1 MTKMKYLLS
10 LIIILC
16 RCLPAYTQDEV
27 KYLQK
32 DSIVATELLKSCMNE
47 CKTKDNCLMYFARKL
62 KSVPYVARTLEG
74 GECERLVVNL
84 RQLDCTTYVENV
96 IALYLCIKN
105 GKTTFR
111 NFCNYLRNIRYE
123 NGIVTYPTRL
133 HYFSYWIEQNTLTGI
148 VREIVPQD
156 SSVTEDSE
164 YDIYYMSSN
173 PEKYPALRKDTSLID
188 DIAEMEKY
196 FDGKTYRYIPKAK
209 LKNPESLQAYIK
221 DGDIIAIVTNKKG
234 LDISHIGF
242 AAWHKGNLHLLNAS
256 SIHKKVVEEP
266 MSLYKYMV
274 RHPSQTGIRIIRVL

>member
-1 MTKMKYLLS
+1 MKYLLS

-27 KYLQK
+27 KYSQK

-111 NFCNYLRNIRYE
+111 DFCNYLRNIRYE

-173 PEKYPALRKDTSLID
+173 PEKYPALRKYTSLID

-266 MSLYKYMV
+266 MSLYKYMM

>member
-1 MTKMKYLLS
+1 MKYLLS

-16 RCLPAYTQDEV
+16 RCLPAYTQDGV
-27 KYLQK
+27 KYSQK

-62 KSVPYVARTLEG
+62 KSIPYVARTLEG

-111 NFCNYLRNIRYE
+111 DFCNYLRNIRYE

-148 VREIVPQD
+148 VREIFPQD
-156 SSVTEDSE
+156 SSVTENSE

-188 DIAEMEKY
+188 DISEMEKY

-266 MSLYKYMV
+266 MSLYKYMM

>member
-1 MTKMKYLLS
+1 MKYLLS

-32 DSIVATELLKSCMNE
+32 DSIVATELLKSCMTE

-74 GECERLVVNL
+74 GERERLVVNL

-188 DIAEMEKY
+188 DISEMEKY

-266 MSLYKYMV
+266 MSLYKYMM

>member
-1 MTKMKYLLS
+1 MKYLLS

-32 DSIVATELLKSCMNE
+32 DSIVATELLKSCMTE

-62 KSVPYVARTLEG
+62 KSIPYVARTLEG
-74 GECERLVVNL
+74 GERERLVVNL

-105 GKTTFR
+105 GETTFR
-111 NFCNYLRNIRYE
+111 DFCNYLRKIRYE

-188 DIAEMEKY
+188 DISEMEKY

-266 MSLYKYMV
+266 MSLYKYMM

>member
-1 MTKMKYLLS
+1 MKYLLS

-27 KYLQK
+27 KYSQK

-188 DIAEMEKY
+188 DISEMEKY

-266 MSLYKYMV
+266 MSLYKYMM

>member
-1 MTKMKYLLS
+1 MKYLLS

-32 DSIVATELLKSCMNE
+32 DSIVATELLKSCMTE

-62 KSVPYVARTLEG
+62 KSIPYVARTLEG
-74 GECERLVVNL
+74 GERERLVVNL

-266 MSLYKYMV
+266 MSLYKYMM

>member
-1 MTKMKYLLS
+1 MKYLLS

-27 KYLQK
+27 KYSQK
-32 DSIVATELLKSCMNE
+32 DSIITTELLKSCMNE

-74 GECERLVVNL
+74 GERERLVVNL

-111 NFCNYLRNIRYE
+111 DFCNYLRNIRYE

-188 DIAEMEKY
+188 DISEMEKY

-266 MSLYKYMV
+266 MSLYKYMM

>member
-1 MTKMKYLLS
+1 MKYLLS

-32 DSIVATELLKSCMNE
+32 DSIVATELLKSCMTE

-62 KSVPYVARTLEG
+62 KSIPYVARTLEG

-266 MSLYKYMV
+266 MSLYKYMM

>member
-1 MTKMKYLLS
+1 MKYLLS

-32 DSIVATELLKSCMNE
+32 DSIVATELLKSCMTE

-242 AAWHKGNLHLLNAS
+242 ATWHKGNLHLLNAS

-266 MSLYKYMV
+266 MSLYKYMM

>member
-1 MTKMKYLLS
+1 MKYLLS

-27 KYLQK
+27 KYSQK
-32 DSIVATELLKSCMNE
+32 DSIVATELLKSCMTE

-105 GKTTFR
+105 EKTTFR
-111 NFCNYLRNIRYE
+111 DFCNYLRNIRYE

-133 HYFSYWIEQNTLTGI
+133 HYFSYWIEENTLTGI

-266 MSLYKYMV
+266 MSLYKYMM

>member
-1 MTKMKYLLS
+1 MKYMLS

-32 DSIVATELLKSCMNE
+32 DSIVATELLKSCMTE

-74 GECERLVVNL
+74 GERERLVVNL

-105 GKTTFR
+105 GETTFR
-111 NFCNYLRNIRYE
+111 DFCNYLRKIRYE

-242 AAWHKGNLHLLNAS
+242 AAWQKGNLHLLNAS

-266 MSLYKYMV
+266 MSLYKYMM

>member
-1 MTKMKYLLS
+1 MKYLLS

-74 GECERLVVNL
+74 GERERLVVNL

-105 GKTTFR
+105 EKMTFR
-111 NFCNYLRNIRYE
+111 DFCNYLRNIRYE

-188 DIAEMEKY
+188 DISEMEKY

-209 LKNPESLQAYIK
+209 LKNPESLQPYVK

-242 AAWHKGNLHLLNAS
+242 AAWQKGNLHLLNAS

-266 MSLYKYMV
+266 MSLYKYMM

>member
-1 MTKMKYLLS
+1 MKYLLS

-27 KYLQK
+27 KYSQK

-74 GECERLVVNL
+74 GEHERLVVNL

-111 NFCNYLRNIRYE
+111 DFCNYLRKIRYE

-266 MSLYKYMV
+266 MSLYKYMM

>member
-1 MTKMKYLLS
+1 
-10 LIIILC
+10 
-16 RCLPAYTQDEV
+16 
-27 KYLQK
+27 
-32 DSIVATELLKSCMNE
+32 
-47 CKTKDNCLMYFARKL
+47 MYFARKL
-62 KSVPYVARTLEG
+62 KSIPYVARTLEG
-74 GECERLVVNL
+74 GERERLVVNL

-105 GKTTFR
+105 GETTFR
-111 NFCNYLRNIRYE
+111 DFCNYLRKIRYE

-266 MSLYKYMV
+266 MSLYKYMM

>member
-1 MTKMKYLLS
+1 MKYLLS
-10 LIIILC
+10 LIIVLC
-16 RCLPAYTQDEV
+16 RCLPAYTQDGV
-27 KYLQK
+27 KYSQK
-32 DSIVATELLKSCMNE
+32 DSIVATELLKSCMIE
-47 CKTKDNCLMYFARKL
+47 CKAKDNSLMYFARKL

-74 GECERLVVNL
+74 GERERLVVNL

-105 GKTTFR
+105 GETTFR
-111 NFCNYLRNIRYE
+111 DFCNYLRKIRYE

-266 MSLYKYMV
+266 MSLYKYMM

>member
-1 MTKMKYLLS
+1 MKYLLS

-32 DSIVATELLKSCMNE
+32 DSIVATELLKSCMTE

-111 NFCNYLRNIRYE
+111 DFCNYLRNIRYD

-188 DIAEMEKY
+188 DISEMEKY

-266 MSLYKYMV
+266 MSLYKYMM

>member
-1 MTKMKYLLS
+1 MKYLLS

-27 KYLQK
+27 KYSQK
-32 DSIVATELLKSCMNE
+32 DSIVATELLKSCMTE

-62 KSVPYVARTLEG
+62 KSIPYVARTLEG

-188 DIAEMEKY
+188 DISEMEKY

-266 MSLYKYMV
+266 MSLYKYMM

>member
-1 MTKMKYLLS
+1 MKYLLS

-74 GECERLVVNL
+74 GERERLVVNL

-105 GKTTFR
+105 EKTTFR
-111 NFCNYLRNIRYE
+111 DFCNYLRNIRYE

-188 DIAEMEKY
+188 DISEMEKY

-209 LKNPESLQAYIK
+209 LKNPESLQPYVK
-221 DGDIIAIVTNKKG
+221 DGDIIAIVTNKK
-234 LDISHIGF
+234 
-242 AAWHKGNLHLLNAS
+242 
-256 SIHKKVVEEP
+256 
-266 MSLYKYMV
+266 
-274 RHPSQTGIRIIRVL
+274 RT

>member
-1 MTKMKYLLS
+1 MKYLLS

-27 KYLQK
+27 KYSQK
-32 DSIVATELLKSCMNE
+32 DSIVATELLKSCMTE
-47 CKTKDNCLMYFARKL
+47 CKTKDNSLIYFARKL
-62 KSVPYVARTLEG
+62 KSIPYVARTLEG

-111 NFCNYLRNIRYE
+111 DFCNYLRNIRYE

-173 PEKYPALRKDTSLID
+173 PEKYPALRIDTSLID

-266 MSLYKYMV
+266 MSLYKYMM

>member
-1 MTKMKYLLS
+1 MKYLLS

-27 KYLQK
+27 KYSQK
-32 DSIVATELLKSCMNE
+32 DSIITTELLKSCMNE

-62 KSVPYVARTLEG
+62 KSIPYVARTLEG

-105 GKTTFR
+105 GETTFR
-111 NFCNYLRNIRYE
+111 DFCNYLRNIRYE

-209 LKNPESLQAYIK
+209 LKNPESLQPYIK

-266 MSLYKYMV
+266 MSLYKYMM

>member
-1 MTKMKYLLS
+1 MKYLLS

-27 KYLQK
+27 KYSQK

-62 KSVPYVARTLEG
+62 KSIPYVARTLEG

-105 GKTTFR
+105 GETTFR
-111 NFCNYLRNIRYE
+111 DFCNYLRKIRYE

-133 HYFSYWIEQNTLTGI
+133 HYFSYWIEQNEPNDI

-156 SSVTEDSE
+156 SSVTENSE

-173 PEKYPALRKDTSLID
+173 PEKYPALKKDTSLID
-188 DIAEMEKY
+188 EIAKMEKY
-196 FDGKTYRYIPKAK
+196 FDGKTYKYIPKAK

-266 MSLYKYMV
+266 MSLYKYMM

>member
-1 MTKMKYLLS
+1 MKYLLS

-32 DSIVATELLKSCMNE
+32 DSIVATELLKSCMTE
-47 CKTKDNCLMYFARKL
+47 CKTKDNCLMYFVRKL

-105 GKTTFR
+105 EKTTFR
-111 NFCNYLRNIRYE
+111 DFCNYLRNIRYE

-266 MSLYKYMV
+266 MSLYKYMM

>member
-1 MTKMKYLLS
+1 MKYLLS

-32 DSIVATELLKSCMNE
+32 DSIVATELLKSCMTE

-62 KSVPYVARTLEG
+62 KSIPYVARTLEG

-266 MSLYKYMV
+266 MSLYNYMM

>member
-1 MTKMKYLLS
+1 MKYLLS
-10 LIIILC
+10 LIIVLC

-27 KYLQK
+27 KYSQK

-62 KSVPYVARTLEG
+62 KSIPYVARTLEG

-266 MSLYKYMV
+266 MSLYKYMM

>member
-1 MTKMKYLLS
+1 MKYLLS

-32 DSIVATELLKSCMNE
+32 DSIVATELLKSCMTE

-74 GECERLVVNL
+74 GERERLVVNL

-111 NFCNYLRNIRYE
+111 DFCNYLRNIRYE

-188 DIAEMEKY
+188 DISEMEKY

-266 MSLYKYMV
+266 MSLYKYMM

>member
-1 MTKMKYLLS
+1 MKYLLS

-32 DSIVATELLKSCMNE
+32 DSIVATELLKSCMTE

-62 KSVPYVARTLEG
+62 KSIPYVARTLEG
-74 GECERLVVNL
+74 GERERLVVNL

-105 GKTTFR
+105 GETTFR
-111 NFCNYLRNIRYE
+111 DFCNYLRKIRYE

-266 MSLYKYMV
+266 MSLYKYMM

>member
-1 MTKMKYLLS
+1 
-10 LIIILC
+10 
-16 RCLPAYTQDEV
+16 
-27 KYLQK
+27 
-32 DSIVATELLKSCMNE
+32 
-47 CKTKDNCLMYFARKL
+47 MYFARKL

-105 GKTTFR
+105 EKTTFR
-111 NFCNYLRNIRYE
+111 DFCNYLRNMRYE

-209 LKNPESLQAYIK
+209 LKNPESLQAFIK

-242 AAWHKGNLHLLNAS
+242 AAWQKGNLHLLNAS

-266 MSLYKYMV
+266 MSLYKYMM

>member
-1 MTKMKYLLS
+1 MKYLLS

-16 RCLPAYTQDEV
+16 QCLPAYTQDEV

-266 MSLYKYMV
+266 MSLYKYMM

>member
-1 MTKMKYLLS
+1 MKYLLS

-27 KYLQK
+27 KYSQK
-32 DSIVATELLKSCMNE
+32 DSIVATELLKSCMTE
-47 CKTKDNCLMYFARKL
+47 CKTKDNSLIYFARKL
-62 KSVPYVARTLEG
+62 KSIPYVARTLEG

-111 NFCNYLRNIRYE
+111 DFCNYLSNIRYE

-173 PEKYPALRKDTSLID
+173 PEKYPALRIDTSLID

-266 MSLYKYMV
+266 MSLYKYMM

>member
-1 MTKMKYLLS
+1 MKYLLS

-32 DSIVATELLKSCMNE
+32 DSIVTTELLKSCMTE

-74 GECERLVVNL
+74 GERERLVVNL

-111 NFCNYLRNIRYE
+111 DFCNYLRNIRYE

-188 DIAEMEKY
+188 DISEMEKY

-266 MSLYKYMV
+266 MSLYKYMM

>member
-1 MTKMKYLLS
+1 MKYLLS

-27 KYLQK
+27 KYSQK

-74 GECERLVVNL
+74 GERERLVVNL

-111 NFCNYLRNIRYE
+111 DFCNYLRKIRYE

-209 LKNPESLQAYIK
+209 LKNPESLQPYVK

-266 MSLYKYMV
+266 MPLYKYMM

>member
-1 MTKMKYLLS
+1 MKYLLS

-27 KYLQK
+27 KYSQK
-32 DSIVATELLKSCMNE
+32 DSIVATELLKSCMTE

-188 DIAEMEKY
+188 DISEMEKY

-266 MSLYKYMV
+266 MSLYKYMM

>member
-1 MTKMKYLLS
+1 MKYLLS

-16 RCLPAYTQDEV
+16 RCLPAYTQDGV
-27 KYLQK
+27 KYSQK
-32 DSIVATELLKSCMNE
+32 DSIVATELLKSCMIE
-47 CKTKDNCLMYFARKL
+47 CKAKDNSLMYFARKL
-62 KSVPYVARTLEG
+62 KSVPYVARTLDG

-105 GKTTFR
+105 GETTFR
-111 NFCNYLRNIRYE
+111 DFCNYLRKIRYE

-156 SSVTEDSE
+156 SSVTENSE

-173 PEKYPALRKDTSLID
+173 PEKYPALKKDTSLID
-188 DIAEMEKY
+188 EIAKMEKY
-196 FDGKTYRYIPKAK
+196 FDGKTYKYIPKAK
-209 LKNPESLQAYIK
+209 LKNPESLQSYIK

-266 MSLYKYMV
+266 MSLYKYMM

>member
-1 MTKMKYLLS
+1 MKYLLS

-32 DSIVATELLKSCMNE
+32 DSIVATELLKSCMTE

-62 KSVPYVARTLEG
+62 KSIPYVARTLEG

-266 MSLYKYMV
+266 MSLYKYMM
-274 RHPSQTGIRIIRVL
+274 RHPSQPGIRIIRVL

>member
-1 MTKMKYLLS
+1 MKYLLS

-16 RCLPAYTQDEV
+16 RCLPAYTQGEV

-32 DSIVATELLKSCMNE
+32 DSIVATELLKSCMTE

-242 AAWHKGNLHLLNAS
+242 AAWNKGNLHLLNAS

-266 MSLYKYMV
+266 MSLYKYMM